1 MLTRN
6 HLLLIGKCNGCADKL
21 QGANYVLGLREE
33 ESL

>member
-6 HLLLIGKCNGCADKL
+6 HLLLIGKCNGRADGL
-21 QGANYVLGLREE
+21 QGTNYVLGLREE